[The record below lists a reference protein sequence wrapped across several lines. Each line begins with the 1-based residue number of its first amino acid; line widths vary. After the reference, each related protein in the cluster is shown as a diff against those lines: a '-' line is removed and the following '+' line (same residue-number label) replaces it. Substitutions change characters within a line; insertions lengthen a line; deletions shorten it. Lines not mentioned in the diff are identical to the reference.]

1 MPALVAAGAVLGGA
15 APMAALADL
24 PRVEPPCSY
33 DVQITAGPVVPP
45 GYTAG
50 LVPYCINNL
59 GEVGGVATPLLS
71 YFPFTWSPETGFEWV
86 PLPPGVGEGK
96 VVDMNDNGWLLVQSH
111 VNWGGDRGFIVPPEG
126 RATAQ
131 WIEIPPQGATG
142 YSFVRA
148 INNDNVVVGHRTSAS
163 APPGSI
169 QPYVGFVW
177 SPGTGL
183 VDVAI
188 DAAGNPS
195 SGLFRINDAGMMLGW
210 SSMTGFPTFKT
221 VTHILDDDEVVTL
234 DSEVEGAGMLPAAL
248 ATSGVSVVTERVPE
262 PEFFAM
268 LRSYVVRDGVIEC
281 ELPVLPPQLWA
292 LVAGVNSSGV
302 AVGESV
308 DPGAS
313 PITHVGT
320 VWFDGVPYAAKNLPG
335 FPPGP
340 LPNIFSVYDIN
351 EKGQMVGW
359 IPSGGNLVLMTPNGQ
374 IGDLDCDGLVGPAD
388 LATFLGAW
396 GQEGTRAD
404 WDGSGIVDGA
414 DLGLLLAAWSSQKAG

>member
-1 MPALVAAGAVLGGA
+1 
-15 APMAALADL
+15 
-24 PRVEPPCSY
+24 
-33 DVQITAGPVVPP
+33 
-45 GYTAG
+45 
-50 LVPYCINNL
+50 
-59 GEVGGVATPLLS
+59 
-71 YFPFTWSPETGFEWV
+71 
-86 PLPPGVGEGK
+86 
-96 VVDMNDNGWLLVQSH
+96 MNDNGWLLVQSH

-177 SPGTGL
+177 SPGAGL

-195 SGLFRINDAGMMLGW
+195 SGLFDINDAGTMLGW
-210 SSMTGFPTFKT
+210 SSLTGFQTFKT
-221 VTHILDDDEVVTL
+221 VTHLVDGAEVVTL
-234 DSEVEGAGMLPAAL
+234 DSGIEGAGMTPGGLAADGSCVVIEAVPAPGIYAI
-248 ATSGVSVVTERVPE
+248 GY
-262 PEFFAM
+262 
-268 LRSYVVRDGVIEC
+268 SYVVRDGVIEC
-281 ELPVLPPQLWA
+281 ELPVLPPLLNA
-292 LVAGVNSSGV
+292 LAGSINSIGV

-308 DPGAS
+308 DPQQS
-313 PITHVGT
+313 PIKRVGT

-414 DLGLLLAAWSSQKAG
+414 DLGLLLAAWSSR